1 MTIKEAVDKAIL
13 EHANKG
19 RDDDTSL
26 SEFIC
31 RKLEVL
37 AGLDPTKEFPTYWL
51 DKLTPAADIGSGGD
65 S

>member
-37 AGLDPTKEFPTYWL
+37 ARSG
-51 DKLTPAADIGSGGD
+51 KLEILARFDLTN
-65 S
+65 